1 MSISYQNHAYSL
13 ITTNFHVFHKPHT
26 LIRVDPYL
34 KQFIVTKQRK
44 TARPAAG
51 LALLKPE
58 AFAQARGMPS
68 LKLQAL
74 A

>member
-1 MSISYQNHAYSL
+1 
-13 ITTNFHVFHKPHT
+13 VFHKPHT